1 MAPLNPKTA
10 GHAKKSYLTGVYPN
24 GNKVKPAKLEALF
37 TDLMAYAD
45 TLEPAHARNLKTELH
60 KRSTQLSLANVSN
73 KADQVHEGSSSSHSG
88 AMEMVEYFQ
97 NGLKMAKAHARVT
110 KDVQKKANALQ
121 ESVAD
126 AKAKTDAAGEESIKN
141 VCLSTE
147 VIEANKCAYSYLTKA

>member
-1 MAPLNPKTA
+1 MSAITATQVASCVSHHNYSSRQLCCKYGPSQPKTA

-24 GNKVKPAKLEALF
+24 GNKVKPEKLEALF

-88 AMEMVEYFQ
+88 AIEMVEYFQ

-110 KDVQKKANALQ
+110 KDVQKSKCL
-121 ESVAD
+121 
-126 AKAKTDAAGEESIKN
+126 AGKHN
-141 VCLSTE
+141 
-147 VIEANKCAYSYLTKA
+147 